1 MEEVLKG
8 VLFLLEEIFWL
19 ELLEV
24 GRFFFLFVFLLDVV
38 LIGGLVLLKVFIIFL
53 GVDILD
59 LWIKWSFWLFFL

>member
-38 LIGGLVLLKVFIIFL
+38 LISGLVLLKVFIIFL

-59 LWIKWSFWLFFL
+59 LWIKWSFWLFVL